1 MDSITTSQYTLLAA
15 DEPPPFDV
23 ERARGVSPF
32 LLVCVHGGKRLPRRL
47 GDLGLEPHDLERHIA
62 WDIGAAAVARGLSQ
76 RLDATL
82 ISQPYSRLVIDCNR
96 LPESREAIVAL
107 SEETGIPGNR
117 DLTSG
122 DIDARVREIHRPFQA
137 CVSNHLDAR
146 ETSILIDIHSFT
158 PVFGGVKRPWH
169 VGLLYGEDDRRL
181 ADVLF
186 GLTAEDGRIA
196 VGDNQPYAVDSH
208 AGYIIPVHGLGR
220 GIVNVEIEIRQDLIA
235 TETGQDEWA
244 GRLEGWLTAA
254 QTRLLSTRRLKP

>member
-1 MDSITTSQYTLLAA
+1 MDSITTSQFTLLAA

-32 LLVCVHGGKRLPRRL
+32 FLVCEHAGKRLPRRL
-47 GDLGLEPHDLERHIA
+47 GDLGLDPHDLERHIA

-96 LPESREAIVAL
+96 LAESREAIATL

-117 DLTSG
+117 DLMSG
-122 DIDARVREIHRPFQA
+122 DIDARIREIHHPFQA
-137 CVSNHLDAR
+137 CVSDHLDAR

-158 PVFGGVKRPWH
+158 PVFRGVKRPWH
-169 VGLLYGEDDRRL
+169 IGLLYGEADRRF

-186 GLTAEDGRIA
+186 GLLAEDGRIT
-196 VGDNQPYAVDSH
+196 VGDNQPYAVDCH
-208 AGYIIPVHGLGR
+208 VDYTIPVHGLGR

-235 TETGQDEWA
+235 TEAGQDEWA

-254 QTRLLSTRRLKP
+254 LAHPLFTRRLMP